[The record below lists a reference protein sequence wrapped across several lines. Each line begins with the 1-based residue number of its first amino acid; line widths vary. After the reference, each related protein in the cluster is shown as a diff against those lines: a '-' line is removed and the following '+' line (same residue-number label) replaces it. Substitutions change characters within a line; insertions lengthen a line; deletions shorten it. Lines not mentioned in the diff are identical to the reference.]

1 MIDPR
6 YLRELIE
13 ATRQVVRIG
22 LALSIYK
29 PKYPKVS
36 TTAIISTKYDVY
48 LQLLFKSKVGTF
60 SKLHI
65 VGEVGINPTSPTLV
79 ISTIQYNFAQLLEFK
94 SSTTVKS
101 TIEPIEA
108 IESPLQSSILTKSTI
123 QPIEAMLNTNT
134 STIGVKSSVSI
145 EAS

>member
-13 ATRQVVRIG
+13 ATRQVVRVG
-22 LALSIYK
+22 LALSIFK

-36 TTAIISTKYDVY
+36 T
-48 LQLLFKSKVGTF
+48 
-60 SKLHI
+60 
-65 VGEVGINPTSPTLV
+65 
-79 ISTIQYNFAQLLEFK
+79 LLEFK
-94 SSTTVKS
+94 SLTTVKS
-101 TIEPIEA
+101 TMQPIEA
-108 IESPLQSSILTKSTI
+108 IESPLQSSISTKSTI

-145 EAS
+145 EVS

>member
-36 TTAIISTKYDVY
+36 TTAIISTKISTKYDVY
-48 LQLLFKSKVGTF
+48 LQLLFKSKVGTS
-60 SKLHI
+60 SK
-65 VGEVGINPTSPTLV
+65 
-79 ISTIQYNFAQLLEFK
+79 
-94 SSTTVKS
+94 
-101 TIEPIEA
+101 
-108 IESPLQSSILTKSTI
+108 I
-123 QPIEAMLNTNT
+123 QPMEAMSNTNT
-134 STIGVKSSVSI
+134 STIGVKSCVSI

>member
-1 MIDPR
+1 MIDLR
-6 YLRELIE
+6 YLRELME
-13 ATRQVVRIG
+13 ATRQVVRVG

-36 TTAIISTKYDVY
+36 TTATISTKYDVY
-48 LQLLFKSKVGTF
+48 LQLLFKSKIGTS

-101 TIEPIEA
+101 TI
-108 IESPLQSSILTKSTI
+108 
-123 QPIEAMLNTNT
+123 QPIEAMLNTPT
-134 STIGVKSSVSI
+134 STVGVKSSVSI
-145 EAS
+145 EVS

>member
-48 LQLLFKSKVGTF
+48 LQLLFKSKIGTF

-65 VGEVGINPTSPTLV
+65 VGEVGINPTSPISTKSTIEQIEAILHNPKSIISV

-108 IESPLQSSILTKSTI
+108 
-123 QPIEAMLNTNT
+123 MLNTNT

-145 EAS
+145 EVS